1 MSLYYII
8 LCFRFFTS
16 LTCSYISLSLEAFYF
31 PRVEQISLSMQL
43 YPPNAESVN
52 RLILTLSLVH
62 LIFHI
67 RLKVRCGRL
76 ESMQVSTLVFAR
88 ERKDRWGMMLD
99 EGGKHPPP
107 GSSLLLFL
115 SLEMKPHVLTCK
127 CCGRGRESRM
137 LRLGSTCIANQLNP
151 PSKLRECHARLYWP
165 FNEIELNQKQIGCAF
180 FGDMRSR

>member
-1 MSLYYII
+1 M
-8 LCFRFFTS
+8 
-16 LTCSYISLSLEAFYF
+16 
-31 PRVEQISLSMQL
+31 
-43 YPPNAESVN
+43 
-52 RLILTLSLVH
+52 TLSLVH

-99 EGGKHPPP
+99 GGGKHPPP

-115 SLEMKPHVLTCK
+115 SLEMKSHVLTCK

-151 PSKLRECHARLYWP
+151 PSKLRERHARLYCP
-165 FNEIELNQKQIGCAF
+165 FNETELNQKQIGCAF
-180 FGDMRSR
+180 FWRHAVSLIVFAWCKTAGRENRVKCQKRKTERESLKRCREIVDENFEKKARNVEWTSRVT